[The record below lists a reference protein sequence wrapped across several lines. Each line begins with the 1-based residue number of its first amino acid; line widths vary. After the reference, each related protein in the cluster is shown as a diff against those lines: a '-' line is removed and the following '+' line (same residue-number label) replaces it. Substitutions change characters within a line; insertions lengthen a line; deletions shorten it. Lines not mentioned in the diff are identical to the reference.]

1 MHGRKDDIVPFF
13 MGKKLFEKANSP
25 KDSYFTDSD
34 DHMMEFNSQLL
45 NKIKDFITKY

>member
-25 KDSYFTDSD
+25 KDSYFTSED
-34 DHMMEFNSQLL
+34 DHMMEFNPSLL
-45 NKIKDFITKY
+45 NEIKSFILKY

>member
-1 MHGRKDDIVPFF
+1 

-25 KDSYFTDSD
+25 KDSYFTDID